1 MDRHG
6 DRGTLSF
13 MCIWHLEVPSPDL
26 YRFLWCLWTDAILR
40 LRRGTKRGE
49 FWKKGSL
56 PGSDLS
62 YGHNTGFHK
71 IESLFLILERDSG
84 ESGLER
90 EVPFTSACIKAL
102 QRLVTWP
109 LPPSNLAHFGSWRA
123 IEEMN
128 ISGEQNPLVASDI
141 ATGRRVKDWA
151 ICRRKRRKR
160 RKGNSREK
168 KGGKRR
174 KIPKRKTLGPV
185 ELVL

>member
-1 MDRHG
+1 MERVSSDRHG

-90 EVPFTSACIKAL
+90 EVPFTSACKRCKGLWRDPCLPQTWLTLGAGAPLRKWILAVSKILLSLQTLRQGGESRTGQFAGGKGEKEEKAI
-102 QRLVTWP
+102 R
-109 LPPSNLAHFGSWRA
+109 
-123 IEEMN
+123 
-128 ISGEQNPLVASDI
+128 
-141 ATGRRVKDWA
+141 GR
-151 ICRRKRRKR
+151 
-160 RKGNSREK
+160 K
-168 KGGKRR
+168 KGGKGEKSRNG
-174 KIPKRKTLGPV
+174 KL
-185 ELVL
+185 LN